1 MPEGRRQRE
10 PAPSSPTPG
19 LRAAAGGLRPAWLGG
34 ADGGSRSPGGKGGGA
49 GTSGFS
55 HLAHGLHRPPR
66 GPLSD
71 QRRGLPPGRPWA
83 LGTRFP
89 PPPASPGLKIR
100 VSKPPV
106 TTRHE
111 VPPHFAASGMRGVHL
126 CGGIGGRKWRGTE
139 RALLAVRGP
148 SPPAPRAVSAPVCSW
163 RRAVLP
169 ARLGVH
175 PPAFSSSASS
185 LRNPGSGTG
194 LCHWARGVVTVS
206 SRGGAGE
213 KAVGLSW
220 GLSFSSWGSRDG
232 SESW

>member
-19 LRAAAGGLRPAWLGG
+19 LRAAAGGLRPARLGG

-71 QRRGLPPGRPWA
+71 QRRGPPPGRPQA
-83 LGTRFP
+83 LGIHFP

-148 SPPAPRAVSAPVCSW
+148 
-163 RRAVLP
+163 LP
-169 ARLGVH
+169 ARTPGSQRPCLLMAPGSSPGPAGC
-175 PPAFSSSASS
+175 PPACLQ
-185 LRNPGSGTG
+185 LRF
-194 LCHWARGVVTVS
+194 L
-206 SRGGAGE
+206 
-213 KAVGLSW
+213 LSPQPR
-220 GLSFSSWGSRDG
+220 LRDG
-232 SESW
+232 PLSLGPWGGDSEQQRWGWGESGRPELGPQFLLLGIT